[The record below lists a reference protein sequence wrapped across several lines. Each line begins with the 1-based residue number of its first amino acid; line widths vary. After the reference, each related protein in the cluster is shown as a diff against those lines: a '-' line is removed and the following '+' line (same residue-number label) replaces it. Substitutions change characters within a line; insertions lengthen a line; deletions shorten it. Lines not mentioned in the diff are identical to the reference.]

1 MIVVVN
7 PNPAIDHVAVVGYR
21 PGSTLRPSR
30 AFDWPGGSGTHAA
43 CVARRLGSQVTLV
56 TSLEPDGYGSVFRDM
71 VRSRGIHL
79 VASGREGRTRQ
90 TYSIIDDS
98 KGNIVDI
105 AEFGGTLTGPE
116 SVAFAAAARDSLAAA
131 EVCVISGSVMTGTP
145 DVLPAEIAADAARR
159 GIRTVADVTGAMLER
174 IVHAR
179 PWLVKPSLEELLR
192 DEVVGPSA
200 RSVLDVMS
208 AWLANGV
215 GNICLSLAGAGALWF
230 NADGVRH
237 LTIEPRP
244 AYNTIGCGDAMVGA
258 IVAAVDQGYALDAA
272 LTWGIASATANLAE
286 AAPGDADP
294 YDVKALAGTA
304 SLHDVSIPEL
314 TRLLDVLGAIR

>member
-1 MIVVVN
+1 VIVAVN
-7 PNPAIDHVAVVGYR
+7 PNPAVDHVVVVGYR

-56 TSLEPDGYGSVFRDM
+56 TSLEPDGYGPVFRDM

-79 VASGREGRTRQ
+79 VASDRAARTRQ
-90 TYSIIDDS
+90 TYSIVDDS
-98 KGNIVDI
+98 EGNIVDI

-116 SVAFAAAARDSLAAA
+116 SDAFAAAARESLGTAQ
-131 EVCVISGSVMTGTP
+131 VCLISGSVMAGTP
-145 DVLPAEIAADAARR
+145 DTLPAEIVAEAARR
-159 GIRTVADVTGAMLER
+159 GIRTVADVTGAILDR
-174 IVHAR
+174 VVHAR
-179 PWLVKPSLEELLR
+179 PWLLKPSLEELVR
-192 DEVVGPSA
+192 DGVVEASA

-230 NADGVRH
+230 DADAVRH
-237 LTIEPRP
+237 LTIQPRP

-258 IVAAVDQGYALDAA
+258 IAAAVDQGYALDTA
-272 LTWGIASATANLAE
+272 LTWGIAGATANLAE

-294 YDVKALAGTA
+294 SDVKALAETA
-304 SLHDVSIPEL
+304 SLHDVSMPEL
-314 TRLLDVLGAIR
+314 TRLLDGE